1 MAVYSNGIATKK
13 LLVAVTYQ
21 QLLQKDASK
30 IRVRDIAEMSGC
42 SPATIYRHFETLE
55 YLIVVSSMRILDA
68 YTVEYGELIDRA
80 LDPASTYREG
90 WGLFDRHA
98 FNRPDIY
105 LRLFWG
111 PYNDSFESAAQEYYE
126 LFPYS
131 GSTRNTAY
139 FFIMFFNGSMQERD
153 YMALR
158 NIANVGLI
166 TTGDA
171 RYLSQV
177 NPIIA
182 KGMIEDSVGLDA
194 SARARMRDNCDALI
208 YQGLERAIE
217 QHTDGDGPMAQALD
231 EQITEKDNSRK
242 QN

>member
-21 QLLQKDASK
+21 QLLQKDASE

-80 LDPASTYREG
+80 LDPVNTYREG
-90 WGLFDRHA
+90 WLLFDRHA
-98 FNRPDIY
+98 FSRPDIY

-111 PYNDSFESAAQEYYE
+111 PYNESFESAAQEYYE

-139 FFIMFFNGSMQERD
+139 FFIMFFNGSMQKRD

-166 TTGDA
+166 TTDDA
-171 RYLSQV
+171 LYLSQV
-177 NPIIA
+177 NTIIA
-182 KGMIEDSVGLDA
+182 KGMIEDSIGLDIPE
-194 SARARMRDNCDALI
+194 REKMREDCDSLI
-208 YQGLERAIE
+208 CRGVERAMG
-217 QHTDGDGPMAQALD
+217 QHS
-231 EQITEKDNSRK
+231 I
-242 QN
+242 